1 MEQRER
7 GHCSCLQRKIHT
19 PLFLKEGGKRA
30 KERQRGDKKKRINKY
45 KMWEGLEARTAIKG
59 QIFPS

>member
-19 PLFLKEGGKRA
+19 PLFLKEGE
-30 KERQRGDKKKRINKY
+30 KEGERKTERRQKEKNK
-45 KMWEGLEARTAIKG
+45 
-59 QIFPS
+59 